1 MDRGSRSAR
10 PLTGRAGADRTR
22 TGGRGHCGREPGR
35 SRSSR
40 SDGAQSPG
48 SPTSYHRPTG
58 AMAQLAAHLL
68 CKQGVTGSS
77 PVGSTTF
84 SPSSP
89 CSSTGPPL
97 PTPCASPPGPL
108 SPYALRRGS
117 PFPCALLP
125 AALLSPMPSS
135 GGSPPICSLVRAVWS
150 SSLWGAAVGGEAG
163 SRAGDSA
170 HRTGAARAA
179 RPGRLRSAGAAPLG
193 RGGSARAGDAGDAGA
208 STAPLSH
215 PAESSRRIVRRADA
229 VGVLLRGEPSYDQG
243 AASPEP
249 SRTGMWDGEPPTRR
263 SPVDFDAP
271 QAPDALWITLSGS
284 WLGDASGLPRVRTA
298 CSHRL

>member
-35 SRSSR
+35 SRPSR

-117 PFPCALLP
+117 SFPCALLP

-135 GGSPPICSLVRAVWS
+135 GGPPPSCSLVRAVRLS
-150 SSLWGAAVGGEAG
+150 ASSLWGAAVGGETG
-163 SRAGDSA
+163 SLAGDSA

-193 RGGSARAGDAGDAGA
+193 RA
-208 STAPLSH
+208 T
-215 PAESSRRIVRRADA
+215 PATPER
-229 VGVLLRGEPSYDQG
+229 LLRPFPIPRSRAAASCAAPMRSVSSF
-243 AASPEP
+243 AASPHTTRAP
-249 SRTGMWDGEPPTRR
+249 PRRSRRGRGGETASPQRVG

-298 CSHRL
+298 CSRRL

>member
-22 TGGRGHCGREPGR
+22 TGGRGQLRPRAGAIAAEPVWRGAEPELSNFISPPHR
-35 SRSSR
+35 GHGAIGSAPALQAGGYGFESRWL
-40 SDGAQSPG
+40 
-48 SPTSYHRPTG
+48 H
-58 AMAQLAAHLL
+58 HLFPIL
-68 CKQGVTGSS
+68 
-77 PVGSTTF
+77 
-84 SPSSP
+84 P

-97 PTPCASPPGPL
+97 PTPCAFPPGPL

-117 PFPCALLP
+117 SFPCALLP

-135 GGSPPICSLVRAVWS
+135 GGPPPSCSLVRAVRLS
-150 SSLWGAAVGGEAG
+150 ASSLWGAAVGGETG
-163 SRAGDSA
+163 SLAGDSA

-193 RGGSARAGDAGDAGA
+193 RA
-208 STAPLSH
+208 T
-215 PAESSRRIVRRADA
+215 PATPER
-229 VGVLLRGEPSYDQG
+229 LLRPFPIPRSRAAASCAAPMRSVSSF
-243 AASPEP
+243 AASPHTTRAP
-249 SRTGMWDGEPPTRR
+249 PRRSRRGRGGETASPQRVG

-298 CSHRL
+298 CSRRL

>member
-135 GGSPPICSLVRAVWS
+135 GGSPPSCSLVRAVRLS
-150 SSLWGAAVGGEAG
+150 ASSLWGAAVGGKTG
-163 SRAGDSA
+163 SLAGDSA

-179 RPGRLRSAGAAPLG
+179 RPGRLRSGGAAPLG
-193 RGGSARAGDAGDAGA
+193 RATPER
-208 STAPLSH
+208 
-215 PAESSRRIVRRADA
+215 
-229 VGVLLRGEPSYDQG
+229 LLRPFPIPRSRAAASCAAPMLSVSSF
-243 AASPEP
+243 AASPHTT
-249 SRTGMWDGEPPTRR
+249 RAPPRR
-263 SPVDFDAP
+263 SRRGRGCGTANP
-271 QAPDALWITLSGS
+271 QRVGALWTSTPRR
-284 WLGDASGLPRVRTA
+284 LPTP
-298 CSHRL
+298 CG

>member
-35 SRSSR
+35 SRPSR

-117 PFPCALLP
+117 PFPCP
-125 AALLSPMPSS
+125 PPRGSSSPMPSS
-135 GGSPPICSLVRAVWS
+135 GGPPPICSLVRAVRS
-150 SSLWGAAVGGEAG
+150 AESSLWGAAVGGEAG

-179 RPGRLRSAGAAPLG
+179 RPGRLRSGGAAPLG
-193 RGGSARAGDAGDAGA
+193 RA
-208 STAPLSH
+208 T
-215 PAESSRRIVRRADA
+215 PATPER
-229 VGVLLRGEPSYDQG
+229 LLRPFPIPRSRAAASCAAPMLSVSSF
-243 AASPEP
+243 AASPHTT
-249 SRTGMWDGEPPTRR
+249 RAPPRR
-263 SPVDFDAP
+263 SRRGRGCGTANP
-271 QAPDALWITLSGS
+271 QRVGALWTSTPRR
-284 WLGDASGLPRVRTA
+284 LPTP
-298 CSHRL
+298 CG

>member
-35 SRSSR
+35 SRPSR

-125 AALLSPMPSS
+125 AALLPLMPSA
-135 GGSPPICSLVRAVWS
+135 GGPPPICSLVRAVRS

-179 RPGRLRSAGAAPLG
+179 RAGRLRSGGRRRRRRRRRSVYCAPFPSRGVEPPHRAPRRCGRCPPSRRALIRPGRRLAGAVEDGEVRRRAPSTSEPCGL
-193 RGGSARAGDAGDAGA
+193 RRPAGSRRPVDNSLRILARRCLR
-208 STAPLSH
+208 S
-215 PAESSRRIVRRADA
+215 SSR
-229 VGVLLRGEPSYDQG
+229 SNSMQ
-243 AASPEP
+243 
-249 SRTGMWDGEPPTRR
+249 SRTANYMR
-263 SPVDFDAP
+263 
-271 QAPDALWITLSGS
+271 
-284 WLGDASGLPRVRTA
+284 
-298 CSHRL
+298 

>member
-35 SRSSR
+35 SRPSR

-117 PFPCALLP
+117 SFPCALLP

-135 GGSPPICSLVRAVWS
+135 GGPPPSCSLVRAVRLS
-150 SSLWGAAVGGEAG
+150 ASSLWGAAVGGETG
-163 SRAGDSA
+163 SLAGDSA

-179 RPGRLRSAGAAPLG
+179 RPGRLCSGGRRWRRRRRRSVYCAPFPSRGVEPPHRAPRRCGRCPPSRRALIRPGRRLAGAVEDG
-193 RGGSARAGDAGDAGA
+193 
-208 STAPLSH
+208 
-215 PAESSRRIVRRADA
+215 EVRR
-229 VGVLLRGEPSYDQG
+229 
-243 AASPEP
+243 
-249 SRTGMWDGEPPTRR
+249 RTPNTSG
-263 SPVDFDAP
+263 
-271 QAPDALWITLSGS
+271 ALWTSTPRR
-284 WLGDASGLPRVRTA
+284 LPTP
-298 CSHRL
+298 CG

>member
-35 SRSSR
+35 SRPSR

-125 AALLSPMPSS
+125 AALLPLMPSA
-135 GGSPPICSLVRAVWS
+135 GGPPPICSLVRAVRS

-179 RPGRLRSAGAAPLG
+179 RAGRLRSGGAAPLG

-215 PAESSRRIVRRADA
+215 PAESSRHIVRRADA
-229 VGVLLRGEPSYDQG
+229 VGVLLR
-243 AASPEP
+243 
-249 SRTGMWDGEPPTRR
+249 GEPPTRR

-284 WLGDASGLPRVRTA
+284 WLGDASGPPRVRTA
-298 CSHRL
+298 CSRRL

>member
-35 SRSSR
+35 SRPSR

-97 PTPCASPPGPL
+97 PTPCAFPPGPL
-108 SPYALRRGS
+108 SPYAPPSGLSFPLCPPPGGS
-117 PFPCALLP
+117 S
-125 AALLSPMPSS
+125 SPMPSS
-135 GGSPPICSLVRAVWS
+135 GGSPPICSLVRAVRS

-179 RPGRLRSAGAAPLG
+179 RPGRLRSGGAAPPG
-193 RGGSARAGDAGDAGA
+193 RA
-208 STAPLSH
+208 T
-215 PAESSRRIVRRADA
+215 PATPEH
-229 VGVLLRGEPSYDQG
+229 LLRPFPIPRSRAAASCAAPMRSVSSF
-243 AASPEP
+243 AASPHTTRAP
-249 SRTGMWDGEPPTRR
+249 PCQSRRGRGCGTA
-263 SPVDFDAP
+263 SPQRVG
-271 QAPDALWITLSGS
+271 ALWTST
-284 WLGDASGLPRVRTA
+284 PP
-298 CSHRL
+298 

>member
-35 SRSSR
+35 SRPSR

-117 PFPCALLP
+117 SFPCALLP

-135 GGSPPICSLVRAVWS
+135 GGPPPSCSLVRAVRLS
-150 SSLWGAAVGGEAG
+150 ASSLWGAAVGGETG
-163 SRAGDSA
+163 SLAGDSA

-193 RGGSARAGDAGDAGA
+193 RA
-208 STAPLSH
+208 T
-215 PAESSRRIVRRADA
+215 PATPER
-229 VGVLLRGEPSYDQG
+229 LLRPFPIPRSRAAASCAAPMRSVSSF
-243 AASPEP
+243 AASPHTTRAP
-249 SRTGMWDGEPPTRR
+249 PRRSRRGRGGETASPQRVG

-284 WLGDASGLPRVRTA
+284 WLGDASGPPRVRTA
-298 CSHRL
+298 CSRRL